1 MEETLGKKVEE
12 NTVKII
18 DCDKYV
24 VAQIFMTEDQMTD
37 AFLSGGVE
45 AERKVLMQLR
55 DSLFPHD
62 KPHLFKFNSE
72 EEANLHLDLFP
83 KIRNFRWFNSSFFLI
98 NSANNLD
105 NTLLYI
111 RDRYSK
117 FNQAIILEKEEDN
130 TEDTSE
136 FDEILNYQNYY
147 SPGSTDMEYGSH
159 GPEMK
164 NGNLYISIYHY
175 LEFVGDAP
183 WKYNTFRLGEYL
195 STCSNDYLKCKY
207 ENQSF
212 EISKFN
218 IEVIEKEKLNFKNYL
233 K

>member
-1 MEETLGKKVEE
+1 MEEILGNTAEE
-12 NTVKII
+12 NIVKII

-24 VAQIFMTEDQMTD
+24 VVQIFMTEEQMTD
-37 AFLSGGVE
+37 AFLNGGVQL
-45 AERKVLMQLR
+45 ERKILMKLR
-55 DSLFPHD
+55 DSLFPHE
-62 KPHLFKFNSE
+62 KPHLFKFDTE
-72 EEANLHLDLFP
+72 EEAILHHNLFP
-83 KIRNFRWFNSSFFLI
+83 KINDYKWFNSTFFLI

-105 NTLLYI
+105 NTLIYI

-117 FNQAIILEKEEDN
+117 FNNQETLKKEENN
-130 TEDTSE
+130 TMNTREFED
-136 FDEILNYQNYY
+136 ILNYQNYY
-147 SPGSTDMEYGSH
+147 SPGSIEMDYGSH

-164 NGNLYISIYHY
+164 NGKLYISIYHY
-175 LEFVGDAP
+175 LEFIGDSP

-218 IEVIEKEKLNFKNYL
+218 IEVIKKEKLNFKNYL